1 MANYIALFVEN
12 LEICL
17 EEYRLYCLVN
27 FKKRGLMVI

>member
-17 EEYRLYCLVN
+17 EDYRLDRVN
-27 FKKRGLMVI
+27 FKKRG